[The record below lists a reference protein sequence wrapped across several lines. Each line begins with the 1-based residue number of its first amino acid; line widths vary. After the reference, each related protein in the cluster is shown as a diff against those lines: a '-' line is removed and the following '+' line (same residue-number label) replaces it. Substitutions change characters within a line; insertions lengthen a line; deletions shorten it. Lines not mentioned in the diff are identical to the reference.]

1 MAKPIFVYNTL
12 SRHKEEFK
20 PMEAG
25 KVKMYV
31 CGVTPYNHPH
41 IGNARP
47 FVTWDVIRRFFEHE
61 GYDVLHVQNFTDVDD
76 KIINTANKEGVQ
88 WFDIC
93 NRYIDSYFEVMDK
106 LNVRRAHIYPRV
118 SEHIPDIIQT
128 VQTLIDK
135 GFGYVIDGDVFYS
148 VEKFPYYGQLSG
160 RNLEDMQA
168 GARVDVDTRKHNP
181 MDFALWKAAKPGE
194 PSWDSPWGKGRPG
207 WHIECSTMSMK
218 YLGKSFD
225 LHGGGSDLIFPHH
238 ENEIAQSE
246 GCTGCHPF
254 VHYWLHNGFITVNEE
269 KMSKSLGNF
278 FMVIDILKKFAPEVL
293 RFFIVGTHYRSP
305 LDFSDARLQEAAS
318 SLERLRTAT
327 ENLQALEQMV
337 GTGPTAE
344 STALLAKALKLR
356 EQFMDAMRDDFNT
369 ALAIS
374 YMFALA
380 KDINVYKSSVDAAK
394 ARPDGKL
401 VATFA
406 SVMEEMC
413 SIIGVLEKTAAPA
426 ETKIATKEE
435 EQVNL
440 LIAKRQAAR
449 KAKNYAEADAIRDE
463 LTKMGIVLEDTP
475 QGPKWKKQ

>member
-327 ENLQALEQMV
+327 ENLKALEQMV

-426 ETKIATKEE
+426 ETKMATKEE

>member
-1 MAKPIFVYNTL
+1 
-12 SRHKEEFK
+12 
-20 PMEAG
+20 
-25 KVKMYV
+25 
-31 CGVTPYNHPH
+31 
-41 IGNARP
+41 
-47 FVTWDVIRRFFEHE
+47 
-61 GYDVLHVQNFTDVDD
+61 
-76 KIINTANKEGVQ
+76 
-88 WFDIC
+88 
-93 NRYIDSYFEVMDK
+93 
-106 LNVRRAHIYPRV
+106 
-118 SEHIPDIIQT
+118 
-128 VQTLIDK
+128 
-135 GFGYVIDGDVFYS
+135 
-148 VEKFPYYGQLSG
+148 
-160 RNLEDMQA
+160 
-168 GARVDVDTRKHNP
+168 
-181 MDFALWKAAKPGE
+181 
-194 PSWDSPWGKGRPG
+194 
-207 WHIECSTMSMK
+207 MK

-426 ETKIATKEE
+426 ETKVATKEE
-435 EQVNL
+435 EQINL